1 MQERTTQGDGREGL
15 LKLLFGRICCVV
27 GLLLSAGGFAVAIL
41 GASVNL
47 SAGAVGIGL
56 GRLGLLPWREA
67 PRGGECRPWHCRG
80 LLHGGRKHRSDPR
93 CNAPGPRIRLIHRL
107 RIYLKPAMLTRV
119 CGNTILHIVGH
130 STTVYRKA
138 ISLCL
143 AFPLSGKESA
153 IGDTDKAVIE
163 CV

>member
-1 MQERTTQGDGREGL
+1 
-15 LKLLFGRICCVV
+15 
-27 GLLLSAGGFAVAIL
+27 
-41 GASVNL
+41 
-47 SAGAVGIGL
+47 
-56 GRLGLLPWREA
+56 
-67 PRGGECRPWHCRG
+67 
-80 LLHGGRKHRSDPR
+80 
-93 CNAPGPRIRLIHRL
+93 
-107 RIYLKPAMLTRV
+107 V